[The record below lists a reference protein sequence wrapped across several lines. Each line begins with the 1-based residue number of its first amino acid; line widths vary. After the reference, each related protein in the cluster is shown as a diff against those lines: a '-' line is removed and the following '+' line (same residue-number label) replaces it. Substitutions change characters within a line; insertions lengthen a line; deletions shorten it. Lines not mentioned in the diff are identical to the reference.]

1 MKDLDLFSLR
11 LFVAV
16 CDAKSILKVAQAEN
30 VAPSGVSKRLDKLEA
45 IAEVPLLKRVKQG
58 VEATPA
64 GLTFAEMAR
73 GVLLAS
79 SDLREQMSGIK
90 SGEMG
95 TVHLA
100 ATPNIMAG
108 QLIQDLADFLALAD
122 NRRINV
128 NMTECAEPRSIM
140 QGIRDGLYSLGLIW
154 DRIDTAGVQSIPYF
168 TTTIVAIV
176 HKKHPL
182 AQHASVTLTECIE
195 FDIIASQ
202 GTRLIEALL
211 RRQGFL
217 KGQLLHYRAQAWSA
231 EACMRLIAGGLGVGF
246 LPADVAGVQLD
257 NLNLVAVP
265 MSDPWSVRNIRI
277 CFKDEAML
285 SPASRLLVN
294 HLTSRAAGA
303 NPAWPRPL

>member
-1 MKDLDLFSLR
+1 MKDLDLFSLH
-11 LFVAV
+11 LFVSV
-16 CDAKSILKVAQAEN
+16 CDARSILKVAEAEN
-30 VAPSGVSKRLDKLEA
+30 VAPSGVSKRLDKLEQ
-45 IAEVPLLKRVKQG
+45 IVQVPLLKRVKQG

-73 GVLLAS
+73 GVLLAANE
-79 SDLREQMSGIK
+79 LREQMSGIK
-90 SGEMG
+90 SGEIG
-95 TVHLA
+95 TVHVA

-128 NMTECAEPRSIM
+128 VMTECAEPRSII
-140 QGIRDGLYSLGLIW
+140 QGIKDGLFSLGLIW
-154 DRIDTAGVQSIPYF
+154 DRIDTATLQSLPYF
-168 TTTIVAIV
+168 TTSIVAVV

-182 AQHASVTLTECIE
+182 AHHASVTLIECIE
-195 FDIIASQ
+195 FDIVASQ

-217 KGQLLHYRAQAWSA
+217 AGQLTKYRAQAWSP
-231 EACMRLIAGGLGVGF
+231 EACMRLIAGGLGIGF
-246 LPADVAGVQLD
+246 LPADVVALQLD

-265 MSDPWSVRNIRI
+265 ISEPWSVRNTRI

-285 SPASRLLVN
+285 SPASRLLAN
-294 HLTSRAAGA
+294 HLTSRAIGT
-303 NPAWPRPL
+303 NPAWPLPL